1 MTDRTAFH
9 ARNSYRF
16 EIVGELA
23 ECQLRPSLSE
33 PYKIIDMQQGYVNF
47 DEIYHIYHI
56 KCKPV
61 SESRKHI
68 IEKLMSNCQELL
80 KELKVEQ
87 KKEILKVR

>member
-1 MTDRTAFH
+1 MTSRKAFR

-16 EIVGELA
+16 EIAGKLA

-33 PYKIIDMQQGYVNF
+33 PYQIIDVERGYVNF
-47 DEIYHIYHI
+47 AEIYHIYHI

-61 SESRKHI
+61 SEGRKHI
-68 IEKLMSNCQELL
+68 IEKLMDNCQELL

-87 KKEILKVR
+87 KKEILKV